1 MKFMILSL
9 YIHFIKYGNRVLKEM
24 ITRERAEEISK
35 IYYDKVF
42 RYCMA
47 ISKNNYEDSLEI
59 TQEVFLVF
67 SKKLKEL
74 EDDKIDHW
82 LLAVA
87 RKKSFEYFRR
97 IKNEEIVASIEDSFT
112 SVDEIFSTMTKLYS
126 YSDADIKMT
135 VEAILK
141 FLTEEEYELFVK
153 KFIENKSQA
162 EIAEEMGISLSN
174 VSTKTARLRSKIE
187 KLGFFCFTFIGQLII
202 KNLF

>member
-1 MKFMILSL
+1 
-9 YIHFIKYGNRVLKEM
+9 M
-24 ITRERAEEISK
+24 ITKERAEEISK

-67 SKKLKEL
+67 SKKAKEL

-82 LLAVA
+82 LMSVA
-87 RKKSFEYFRR
+87 KKKSYEYFRR
-97 IKNEEIVASIEDSFT
+97 LKNEEIVASIEDSFT
-112 SVDEIFSTMTKLYS
+112 NVDEIFSTMTKFYS

-135 VEAILK
+135 IEAILK
-141 FLTEEEYELFVK
+141 LLTEEEHELFVK

-162 EIAEEMGISLSN
+162 EIAEEMGISVSN
-174 VSTKTARLRSKIE
+174 VSSRTGRLRSKIE
-187 KLGFFCFTFIGQLII
+187 KLGFFCFTFLGQIII
-202 KNLF
+202 KNIF